1 MTNSRQAAGN
11 PPEGIE
17 PERKKS
23 NRNVVFV
30 RILFY
35 VLQCLCYTANHW
47 CGIMPIKP
55 WRLISS
61 QRSESFKIFNL
72 RTDRACSPRTN
83 EAYDF
88 YILESADWVNVIPL
102 TPRNEVVLIRQ
113 YRHGLGEA
121 TLEIPGGIVEETDS
135 PEHAASRELIEETG
149 YKESEMHLLGSV
161 HPNPA
166 FLTNRCYTFVAKGV
180 SLVKEQEQDEKEDIE
195 VVVRPLEQIP
205 ALIREREITHAL
217 VLAAFYRFYMEYL
230 PGL

>member
-1 MTNSRQAAGN
+1 
-11 PPEGIE
+11 
-17 PERKKS
+17 
-23 NRNVVFV
+23 
-30 RILFY
+30 
-35 VLQCLCYTANHW
+35 
-47 CGIMPIKP
+47 MPIKP

-61 QRSESFKIFNL
+61 QRNESFKIFNL

-88 YILESADWVNVIPL
+88 YVLESADWVNVIPL

-113 YRHGLGEA
+113 YRHGIRES
-121 TLEIPGGIVEETDS
+121 TLEIPGGIVEESDS
-135 PEHAASRELIEETG
+135 PEDAARRELIEETG
-149 YKESEMHLLGSV
+149 YKASEIQLLGSV

-180 SLVKEQEQDEKEDIE
+180 SRMKEQEQDEKEDIE
-195 VVVRPLEQIP
+195 VVVRSLKQIP
-205 ALIREREITHAL
+205 DLIRDGEITHAL